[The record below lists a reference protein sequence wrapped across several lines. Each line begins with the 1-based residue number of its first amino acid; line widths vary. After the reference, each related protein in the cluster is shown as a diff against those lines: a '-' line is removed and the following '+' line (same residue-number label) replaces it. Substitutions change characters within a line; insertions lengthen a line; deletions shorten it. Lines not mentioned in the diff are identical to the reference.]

1 MKEGHV
7 KEGGRAR
14 RGERKNGRVGERE
27 ADDFVINQKI
37 DGSCFKRI
45 KSVSN
50 QKKKE
55 RKKGEK
61 GEGEKRRR
69 RRRRE
74 ENAMIKERYRGGN
87 VCETL
92 PDVEENTYLC
102 IECTIEL
109 RENRRNQTR
118 LGQT

>member
-1 MKEGHV
+1 M

-55 RKKGEK
+55 RKKERKRKKRGGGK
-61 GEGEKRRR
+61 KKKKKKKKRRKRDDQRTIQGRERLRDVAR
-69 RRRRE
+69 R
-74 ENAMIKERYRGGN
+74 
-87 VCETL
+87 
-92 PDVEENTYLC
+92 
-102 IECTIEL
+102 
-109 RENRRNQTR
+109 
-118 LGQT
+118 